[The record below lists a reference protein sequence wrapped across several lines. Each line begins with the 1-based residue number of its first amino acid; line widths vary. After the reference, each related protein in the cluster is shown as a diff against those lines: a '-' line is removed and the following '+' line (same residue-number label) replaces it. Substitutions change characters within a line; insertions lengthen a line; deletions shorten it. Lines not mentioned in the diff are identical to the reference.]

1 VATFDVSVIGELNL
15 DLILT
20 GLPPELVLEHEHLA
34 QDLSI
39 TLGSSSAIFAHN
51 LASLGNKVGFSSCIG
66 SDPFGEICVKRLG
79 ESGVDLSRVKKMQN
93 KTTGLSVILP
103 QRKQRYILTYPGTM
117 FEMTDKDLDLNYVFS
132 AKHLHVSSYFLQ
144 KGMRASLIDIFRR
157 AKEAGLSTSLD
168 TNDDPE
174 NRWSSEIQLL
184 LKHTDI
190 LLPNEREAC
199 KLARTEK
206 VEQAAEILSQKV
218 SMVVVKRG
226 SQGAIAR
233 SGKESLVAFPP
244 VVDVADHVGEAL
256 RLLRLLAQLVAEHLL
271 EFANARHRRDCR
283 DWRVLASLA
292 PRLGVTVGRDHVRQD
307 AAVQIDPRVNLLDHF
322 RHVAR
327 VKAREHVLSQPLP
340 HAVRGRVLLR
350 LLRSLDGAL
359 VGEELVRRRR

>member
-20 GLPPELVLEHEHLA
+20 GLPTELIREHEHLA

-66 SDPFGEICVKRLG
+66 SDPFGEICLKRLG

-117 FEMTDKDLDLNYVFS
+117 FEMTEKDLDLGYVFS
-132 AKHLHVSSYFLQ
+132 ANHLHVSSYFLQ

-157 AKEAGLSTSLD
+157 AKEAGLTTSLD

-184 LKHTDI
+184 LKYTDI

-199 KLARTEK
+199 KLTRTEK
-206 VEQAAEILSQKV
+206 VEQAADALSQKV
-218 SMVVVKRG
+218 PMVVIKRG
-226 SQGAIAR
+226 SQGAMAR
-233 SGKESLVAFPP
+233 VGRDSFTAFAP
-244 VVDVADHVGEAL
+244 VVDVADHVGAGDSFDAGFIHKFVRGGKVEECL
-256 RLLRLLAQLVAEHLL
+256 K
-271 EFANARHRRDCR
+271 FANVVGSLSVTRPGGTEAFRDARHREDFLRKHASSTGAPSSS
-283 DWRVLASLA
+283 VL
-292 PRLGVTVGRDHVRQD
+292 R
-307 AAVQIDPRVNLLDHF
+307 
-322 RHVAR
+322 
-327 VKAREHVLSQPLP
+327 
-340 HAVRGRVLLR
+340 
-350 LLRSLDGAL
+350 
-359 VGEELVRRRR
+359 